1 MKIKFAKEIYPKS
14 ALMKSAY
21 NFTDRAYIHIDSDEK
36 YYIVEITLKD
46 KSDSFD
52 IRDFKNEMLAQS
64 VRLEISIRTKNI
76 RELIIARAMAST
88 LVGEKVNSETEPEEN
103 FDMDCILKDWF
114 ENEDC

>member
-88 LVGEKVNSETEPEEN
+88 LVGEKVISETEHEEN

-114 ENEDC
+114 ENENC